1 MILFFF
7 LILPFLLQFFS
18 CRWQIFSVI
27 YAFILHGIVR
37 PFPYDSASYWDRI
50 QAQEKRKKKKKKK
63 KRNNAYSIYVL
74 SSIKC
79 QMLRESGM
87 KEEILIV
94 DKGNDTETKRI
105 HISPWWLLSSVI
117 TLDVFQILLL
127 H

>member
-117 TLDVFQILLL
+117 ILDVFQILLL